1 MICNWRE
8 CIIYFR
14 ITTMHISTFC
24 FSELFSCI
32 IRLIRCSITFFYEV
46 CNDCIGPQMCVWR
59 DLWHVKLLFSNLMLL
74 RSLAVLAWDS
84 QRFPWN
90 LRACC
95 STLTPSLSITWLG
108 RGVWDPYSSL
118 SVCTCVK
125 CLFLKYSHS
134 LSFLNCSAFILY
146 VWTFFISKI

>member
-1 MICNWRE
+1 
-8 CIIYFR
+8 
-14 ITTMHISTFC
+14 
-24 FSELFSCI
+24 
-32 IRLIRCSITFFYEV
+32 
-46 CNDCIGPQMCVWR
+46 
-59 DLWHVKLLFSNLMLL
+59 MLL

-108 RGVWDPYSSL
+108 RWVWDPYSSL

-134 LSFLNCSAFILY
+134 LSFFNCSAFMLY
-146 VWTFFISKI
+146 FHLKDLGNLFLPDLQSNFNLLLSLCLLWAVWTPPIRRRRRATTSMWRWMTHWKAKWTASCPPRPTNRRSLHWRWR